1 VATNL
6 IVGSDG
12 TNTLNGSAAG
22 DLIYGFNPNG
32 PQANVS
38 SITATR
44 VASGLSQPLFA
55 GAAPDDSSRLFIVEK
70 TGLIRILDLSTNQV
84 FATAFLDVSGE
95 ISTAGES
102 GLLGLAF
109 DPNYASNGFFYVNLI
124 NTSGDTE
131 IRRYQVSGNPN
142 VANPASLTPIISV
155 DQPAATNHKA
165 GWLGFGPD
173 GYLHIPLGDG
183 GSNAASS
190 QDINSLLGKVLRLD
204 VSSDAFPGDATRN
217 YAIPGDNMFVG
228 ATGADEIYAS
238 GLRNPWRS
246 SFDRGLGDL
255 FIADV
260 GQSTWEEINIGALG
274 ANYGWNV
281 YEGPDVLAGGTPS
294 AGTLTGPIHY
304 YGRSVGQSVTGGYV
318 YRGSS
323 EGLHGQYFFAD
334 FIASK
339 IFTLQFNGSAWVATE
354 RTGQIVPNVGAINN
368 PSSFGE
374 DAFGNLYVV
383 DFGGDVFRLT
393 PVVNSVDQADVLSG
407 LAGDDMIFG
416 GSGADT
422 INGGAGRD
430 TIDGGNDFD
439 VAVYSGNSSS
449 YAITQNPDGSW
460 FVEDLRG
467 GSPDGRDFLR
477 SIEALRFADA
487 TLGSA
492 NADNYLAGTA
502 GNDTLDGR
510 GGDDG
515 IHALAGNDTIT
526 GGTGRDYVD
535 GGAGADVA
543 VFTGNFSDYSL
554 VQNSSGAWI
563 VEDLRGG
570 SPDGSDYLVN
580 VETFRFVDG
589 DVAATNFPITG
600 TNGADNYLAGTAGD
614 DSLDGRGGDDGIHAL
629 AGNDTITGGTGR
641 DYVDGGAGA
650 DVAVF
655 TGNFSDY
662 SLVQNSSGAW
672 IVEDLRG
679 GSPDGSDYLV
689 NVETFRFVDG
699 DVAATN
705 FPITGTNG
713 ADNYLAGT
721 AGDDSLDGR
730 GGDDGIHAL
739 AGNDTITG
747 GTGRDYVDGGAGTD
761 IAVFTGNFADYSL
774 VRNSSGAWTV
784 EDLRG
789 GSPDGS
795 DYLVNVESARFGD
808 GDVAF
813 GNLPITGTNGADN
826 YLAGTAGNDTLDGR
840 GGDDGVHAL
849 AGNDTII
856 AGAGRDYV
864 DGGAGADVV
873 VFTGNFSDYS
883 LVQNSSGAWIVED
896 LRGGSPDGSD
906 YLVNVETARFAS
918 GDVLL

>member
-55 GAAPDDSSRLFIVEK
+55 CAAPDDSTRLFIVEK

-84 FATAFLDVSGE
+84 LATPFLNVSSE

-109 DPNYASNGFFYVNLI
+109 DPDYASNGFFYVNLI

-142 VANPASLTPIISV
+142 VANPASMTPIIGV

-165 GWLGFGPD
+165 GWLDFGPD
-173 GYLHIPLGDG
+173 GYLYIPLGDG

-204 VSSDAFPGDATRN
+204 VLSDAFPGDATRN
-217 YAIPGDNMFVG
+217 YAIPSNNMFVG
-228 ATGADEIYAS
+228 VAGADEIFAS

-255 FIADV
+255 VIADV

-281 YEGPDVLAGGTPS
+281 YEGPDVHAGGTPS
-294 AGTLTGPIHY
+294 AGTLTAPIHF

-318 YRGSS
+318 YRGPS

-354 RTGQIVPNVGAINN
+354 RTGQIVPDVGAINN

-383 DFGGDVFRLT
+383 DFGGEVFRLT
-393 PVVNSVDQADVLSG
+393 PAVNSADQSDVLSG
-407 LAGDDMIFG
+407 FAGDDMIFG

-422 INGGAGRD
+422 IDGGAGRD
-430 TIDGGNDFD
+430 YVDGGNDFD

-449 YAITQNPDGSW
+449 YALTQNSDGSW

-467 GSPDGRDFLR
+467 GSPDGTDFLR

-487 TLGSA
+487 TWGSTNADNYLGGTEGNDTIDARGGNDAIHALGGNDTVTGGAGRDYVDGGAGADVSVFTGNFSDYSLVRNSNGSWLVEDLRGGSPDGTDYLINVETFRFA
-492 NADNYLAGTA
+492 DGDVASGSMPTMGTNGADDYLAGTSGNDTIDGRGGDDGIHALGGNDTITGGADRDYVDGGADADVAVFTGNFADYSLLRNSNGSWLVEDLRGGSPDGTDYLLNIETFRFADGDVASGSMPITGTNGADNYLAGTA
-502 GNDTLDGR
+502 GNDTIDGR

-515 IHALAGNDTIT
+515 IHAMGGNDTVT
-526 GGTGRDYVD
+526 GGAGRDYVD

-543 VFTGNFSDYSL
+543 VFTGNFSDYAL
-554 VQNSSGAWI
+554 AQNSNGSWL

-570 SPDGSDYLVN
+570 SPDGTDYL
-580 VETFRFVDG
+580 
-589 DVAATNFPITG
+589 I
-600 TNGADNYLAGTAGD
+600 
-614 DSLDGRGGDDGIHAL
+614 
-629 AGNDTITGGTGR
+629 
-641 DYVDGGAGA
+641 
-650 DVAVF
+650 
-655 TGNFSDY
+655 
-662 SLVQNSSGAW
+662 
-672 IVEDLRG
+672 
-679 GSPDGSDYLV
+679 
-689 NVETFRFVDG
+689 
-699 DVAATN
+699 
-705 FPITGTNG
+705 
-713 ADNYLAGT
+713 
-721 AGDDSLDGR
+721 
-730 GGDDGIHAL
+730 
-739 AGNDTITG
+739 
-747 GTGRDYVDGGAGTD
+747 
-761 IAVFTGNFADYSL
+761 
-774 VRNSSGAWTV
+774 
-784 EDLRG
+784 
-789 GSPDGS
+789 
-795 DYLVNVESARFGD
+795 
-808 GDVAF
+808 
-813 GNLPITGTNGADN
+813 
-826 YLAGTAGNDTLDGR
+826 
-840 GGDDGVHAL
+840 
-849 AGNDTII
+849 
-856 AGAGRDYV
+856 
-864 DGGAGADVV
+864 
-873 VFTGNFSDYS
+873 
-883 LVQNSSGAWIVED
+883 
-896 LRGGSPDGSD
+896 
-906 YLVNVETARFAS
+906 NVETARFAS